1 MSVWKQVAASILIVG
16 LLIIVLAGLDH
27 VCGWS
32 VGSYLENFFRGE
44 GKKQDV
50 EITMIAN
57 IDSKVL
63 RMRFRVCCRNEQ
75 QRQETQKKVPRIQH
89 ELVNEV
95 NERRMTLAILNR
107 DLASIR
113 ERVLQTVNGVMT
125 NPVKSVHMVRFF
137 FD

>member
-1 MSVWKQVAASILIVG
+1 MSVWKQVTGSILIVG
-16 LLIIVLAGLDH
+16 LLIIVLMGLDH
-27 VCGWS
+27 VYGWS

-63 RMRFRVCCRNEQ
+63 RMRFRVCCRNEK
-75 QRQETQKKVPRIQH
+75 QRQETQNKVPRIQH

-95 NERRMTLAILNR
+95 NEQQMTMAILHR

-113 ERVLQTVNGVMT
+113 ARVLRTVNGVMT
-125 NPVKSVHMVRFF
+125 DPVQSVHLVRFF